1 MSIDDFIGEL
11 QDIKVAMY
19 RQVILNVANNNDRQM
34 LVDDKAVNA
43 DDLRENRKYVRLR
56 HEFIGKRKASD
67 IVEPFPEAP
76 LAPAV
81 FEMMQQIDSLKEN
94 RTGVTKYNQGTDA
107 SSLNKTATGITAIMG
122 AANQRIEMIARMFA
136 ETGVVDL
143 FQVLVEM
150 NTRYVDQE
158 VVVRLTEGKELQI
171 DPESLSGE
179 YDLDVAAGVGAGQRT
194 EAVQNMML
202 LIGQIYP
209 ALAQLGVQVTP
220 DKIAEAA
227 TILVNQMGYRDASKL
242 VPEPEEIRAI
252 LEQQAA
258 AQAAM
263 MQAGGGVPGQPQQP
277 QQPGQPEQQSGAP
290 QPQEGGAF

>member
-1 MSIDDFIGEL
+1 
-11 QDIKVAMY
+11 
-19 RQVILNVANNNDRQM
+19 
-34 LVDDKAVNA
+34 
-43 DDLRENRKYVRLR
+43 
-56 HEFIGKRKASD
+56 
-67 IVEPFPEAP
+67 
-76 LAPAV
+76 
-81 FEMMQQIDSLKEN
+81 
-94 RTGVTKYNQGTDA
+94 
-107 SSLNKTATGITAIMG
+107 
-122 AANQRIEMIARMFA
+122 MFA

-277 QQPGQPEQQSGAP
+277 QQPGQPEQPPAPP
-290 QPQEGGAF
+290 QPPEGGGVF